1 VWYLLWLPK
10 KLASRQIYQ
19 QKEGKDM
26 ENRQKQITTPEEAV
40 NALALAAHTA
50 WQTFCIDEPP
60 LPTLLCHM
68 MWSAEE
74 IALRNN
80 CPESVMDAY
89 RRAVFSEHP
98 IDTPILTAQELRDTQ
113 GSPAGISP
121 ADPARRTGGQD
132 L

>member
-1 VWYLLWLPK
+1 MQNK
-10 KLASRQIYQ
+10 K
-19 QKEGKDM
+19 
-26 ENRQKQITTPEEAV
+26 ITTPEEAV

-74 IALRNN
+74 IALRNSL
-80 CPESVMDAY
+80 PESVMDAY

-98 IDTPILTAQELRDTQ
+98 IDTQTLTAQELRDTQ
-113 GSPAGISP
+113 AALLEFLRQTQPDAPDGRLYEGVE
-121 ADPARRTGGQD
+121 DWDD
-132 L
+132 LIQAVREDAVA

>member
-1 VWYLLWLPK
+1 M
-10 KLASRQIYQ
+10 Q
-19 QKEGKDM
+19 
-26 ENRQKQITTPEEAV
+26 NKQITTPEEAV

-74 IALRNN
+74 IALRMG
-80 CPESVMDAY
+80 CSESVMDAY

-98 IDTPILTAQELRDTQ
+98 TDTPTLTAQELRDTQ
-113 GSPAGISP
+113 AALLEFLRQTQPDAPEGRIYEGVE
-121 ADPARRTGGQD
+121 DWDD
-132 L
+132 LIRAAAQEDAA

>member
-1 VWYLLWLPK
+1 M
-10 KLASRQIYQ
+10 Q
-19 QKEGKDM
+19 
-26 ENRQKQITTPEEAV
+26 NKQITTPEEAV

-74 IALRNN
+74 IALRNSL
-80 CPESVMDAY
+80 PESVMDAY

-98 IDTPILTAQELRDTQ
+98 IDTPTLTAQELRDTQ
-113 GSPAGISP
+113 TALLEFLRQTQPDKPDGRIYEAIE
-121 ADPARRTGGQD
+121 DWDD
-132 L
+132 LIQAVQEDAA